1 LPDRAFIYNWRTNNP
16 ALDRT
21 GKDKIISHLAD
32 RPVMTGVKAR
42 RGLSCVEGVI
52 AVFI

>member
-1 LPDRAFIYNWRTNNP
+1 LPDRAFIDNWRTNNP

-21 GKDKIISHLAD
+21 GKDMISSHPAD
-32 RPVMTGVKAR
+32 RPVKTGVTAR
-42 RGLSCVEGVI
+42 RGLSCPEGVI